1 MMAAAA
7 PRASASGTKRWP
19 SVRSPAKAKKTS
31 PPRTARESI
40 AAPSITACGSP
51 AVTRPPTARAAS
63 PTDSRA
69 KALLQGLA
77 DLLQVGERQFL
88 VAHDLLPLVPLAGH
102 QPRPA
107 GRLRRDRRAA
117 RLAAVGHQPGGAVAA
132 RLQSLLDRRQD
143 GQRVLAAR
151 VVRGGD
157 HQVRQLSGHLAHQRP
172 LAGIAVAAAAE

>member
-51 AVTRPPTARAAS
+51 AVTRPPTAAAAS

-88 VAHDLLPLVPLAGH
+88 VSHGLVLLVPLAGH
-102 QPRPA
+102 EHRPA
-107 GRLRRDRRAA
+107 GLRRGD
-117 RLAAVGHQPGGAVAA
+117 RLADRLPPVGDQPVGPVAA
-132 RLQSLLDRRQD
+132 
-143 GQRVLAAR
+143 
-151 VVRGGD
+151 
-157 HQVRQLSGHLAHQRP
+157 
-172 LAGIAVAAAAE
+172 